1 MKKTGVRKSSTLR
14 SSLAVPLS
22 YLILAIL
29 NYGLLMHKL
38 GFYWDDFPYLYLNH
52 SQGISGYPAYMAG
65 DRPFSAWFFMLEGFL
80 FGENPLGY
88 HFFALILRWAGA
100 CMFYLVLEKIF
111 TENRNLNFISAALFL
126 VYPAFLQQHISLI
139 YSLHF
144 AVLFFFFLS
153 VFFMLLSLENHSHY
167 LLFTILGLLT
177 SLSIFSSE
185 YFAFL
190 EFVRPVFIQL
200 FYEKQKPA
208 VFIPKKKTLQ
218 IWFPFLISFL
228 VFFTWRI
235 FIFKFPT
242 YSPKLIDIFKQNI
255 FSGFGYFLSRL
266 ANDFFTVAF
275 KSWLPIFQDPLK
287 AFSNPQ
293 LIIVWFLVSSVSI
306 LVVIHITHKKLPQQT
321 NKNTTTNLRYIYLG
335 LFFISLAGIP
345 IWITDLPIKLEF
357 AWDRLALPFSPGVS
371 LFITGLFSEI
381 FNKSSLRN
389 IALGLLI
396 GLSSGYQYLNSYEY
410 LQEWISLNNFFY
422 QLTWRAPGLT
432 PGTTLLTDQFILKYY
447 SDNSLTAPLNWIY
460 DSNNHT
466 LNLNYMF
473 YFLDV
478 RLGRRLPGLGKGL
491 EINQPYRSFSFQG
504 STDQILFLRY
514 NPPSCMHVLDNSTR
528 TVPDKTTPNLSKA
541 INLSNPSLIQPQPSF
556 HFPDFFLDENKQDW
570 CYFFE
575 KAELARQ
582 QSDWKK
588 IIQLANEAFNNHF
601 QPYDPVE
608 LLPFI
613 EAYGHESDF
622 TSALQLSKSAL
633 QTSNELKIQICGIW
647 NEFIKE
653 IPFEKIDEPVTQF
666 FYSELKCMQ

>member
-1 MKKTGVRKSSTLR
+1 M
-14 SSLAVPLS
+14 
-22 YLILAIL
+22 
-29 NYGLLMHKL
+29 
-38 GFYWDDFPYLYLNH
+38 
-52 SQGISGYPAYMAG
+52 
-65 DRPFSAWFFMLEGFL
+65 
-80 FGENPLGY
+80 
-88 HFFALILRWAGA
+88 
-100 CMFYLVLEKIF
+100 
-111 TENRNLNFISAALFL
+111 
-126 VYPAFLQQHISLI
+126 
-139 YSLHF
+139 
-144 AVLFFFFLS
+144 
-153 VFFMLLSLENHSHY
+153 
-167 LLFTILGLLT
+167 
-177 SLSIFSSE
+177 
-185 YFAFL
+185 
-190 EFVRPVFIQL
+190 
-200 FYEKQKPA
+200 
-208 VFIPKKKTLQ
+208 
-218 IWFPFLISFL
+218 
-228 VFFTWRI
+228 
-235 FIFKFPT
+235 
-242 YSPKLIDIFKQNI
+242 
-255 FSGFGYFLSRL
+255 
-266 ANDFFTVAF
+266 
-275 KSWLPIFQDPLK
+275 
-287 AFSNPQ
+287 
-293 LIIVWFLVSSVSI
+293 
-306 LVVIHITHKKLPQQT
+306 
-321 NKNTTTNLRYIYLG
+321 
-335 LFFISLAGIP
+335 GIP

-514 NPPSCMHVLDNSTR
+514 NPPSCMHVLDKSTR

-556 HFPDFFLDENKQDW
+556 HFPDFFLNENKQNW

-588 IIQLANEAFNNHF
+588 IIQIAKDLNIKIRFDAVQYNNINTFDSAF
-601 QPYDPVE
+601 
-608 LLPFI
+608 LT
-613 EAYGHESDF
+613 G
-622 TSALQLSKSAL
+622 TSPKV
-633 QTSNELKIQICGIW
+633 LKICCIDNINFRTE
-647 NEFIKE
+647 NEI
-653 IPFEKIDEPVTQF
+653 IEKISYEYDLQINK
-666 FYSELKCMQ
+666 YISSHKMNKKCTKY